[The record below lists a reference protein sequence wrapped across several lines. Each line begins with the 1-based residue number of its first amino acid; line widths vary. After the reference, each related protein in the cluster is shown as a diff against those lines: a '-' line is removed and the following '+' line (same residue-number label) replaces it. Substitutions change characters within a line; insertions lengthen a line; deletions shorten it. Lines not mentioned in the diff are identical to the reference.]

1 MSILTISRYEQPN
14 TSFCPSNAEAQAKI
28 EADIRAFKRAGGEI
42 QQIPTGKSA
51 YNLQVRQSKEEGR
64 GTRVTWEDK
73 NLHMSSQQAKNAS
86 VRSMEQKK
94 ARGGPGRPREPR
106 DERFQRAKNLM
117 DEGKS
122 MRETCR
128 ILGIA
133 RGTLRHWL
141 DTDEDVK

>member
-1 MSILTISRYEQPN
+1 MSILTVGRNEQPN
-14 TSFCPSNAEAQAKI
+14 TSFCPSNAEARAKI
-28 EADIRAFKRAGGEI
+28 EADIEAFRRAGGKI

-51 YNLQVRQSKEEGR
+51 YNLQAKQVKDGS

-117 DEGKS
+117 AEGKS

-141 DTDEDVK
+141 DTDEDMR